1 MNEFTTPN
9 GDAPL
14 HEPILRNAVTERS
27 MEATRKRALEEGWTL
42 EEVER
47 CYGAFDESSSNSAD

>member
-14 HEPILRNAVTERS
+14 HEPILQDAVPERS
-27 MEATRKRALEEGWTL
+27 MEATRKRAIENGWTR
-42 EEVER
+42 EQVER
-47 CYGAFDESSSNSAD
+47 CYGLLKESGSNSAP